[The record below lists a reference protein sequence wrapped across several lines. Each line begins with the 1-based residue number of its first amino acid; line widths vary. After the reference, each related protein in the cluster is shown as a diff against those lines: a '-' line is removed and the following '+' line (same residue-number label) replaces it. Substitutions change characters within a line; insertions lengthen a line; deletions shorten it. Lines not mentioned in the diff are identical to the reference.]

1 MSSSLYT
8 SVSGLLAHQRKLD
21 VVANNLANLNTV
33 GYKSQQIH
41 FADLISTDVNQATGS
56 SAATRVGGRNPNQI
70 GNGVKVTQIT
80 RNGNQGVLQT
90 TGRALDFSILGE
102 GFFTVTD
109 GSNQYFT
116 RDGSFSINSAGYLVS
131 PAVGSLVVRSGSLG
145 EPTADSIGFQTP
157 GQEGI
162 FVPLGST
169 LPASATTSAEF
180 TGNLPAS
187 AVPPRAHVLTS
198 ENPFQVGGV
207 PAASTT
213 LLNDLDSSTADYIGG
228 DSIILSGTDVD
239 GTPFNLSLNVDG
251 STTLGDLVDAV
262 NSQLNL
268 ATASLDTQGN
278 LVLTAADTGESSL
291 EVLLSNDPGNTGAI
305 DFSNNTLSTTTPGK
319 NGDQVFTTIQI
330 YDSRGQA
337 QTLTAEFTKV
347 STDQWD
353 AHFSMTTANGTMVD
367 DVVSG
372 IEFNVDGTFRQINGM
387 GTGDA
392 AITLNFDDIN
402 GNQTVDLDFS
412 KMSHHAANFGAF
424 FDQDGYPTGTLQ
436 QLSVTGSGVLEA
448 IATNGQ
454 RIAVA
459 QLAITSFRNPQ
470 GLTSEGNNYFAA
482 SIASGL
488 PQSGAGQMNGRGE
501 VISGNLEQS
510 NVDVAFEFTQLIVAQ
525 RGFSANARSVT
536 VTDNVLQELT
546 NIVR

>member
-1 MSSSLYT
+1 M
-8 SVSGLLAHQRKLD
+8 D
-21 VVANNLANLNTV
+21 
-33 GYKSQQIH
+33 
-41 FADLISTDVNQATGS
+41 
-56 SAATRVGGRNPNQI
+56 
-70 GNGVKVTQIT
+70 
-80 RNGNQGVLQT
+80 
-90 TGRALDFSILGE
+90 
-102 GFFTVTD
+102 
-109 GSNQYFT
+109 
-116 RDGSFSINSAGYLVS
+116 
-131 PAVGSLVVRSGSLG
+131 
-145 EPTADSIGFQTP
+145 
-157 GQEGI
+157 
-162 FVPLGST
+162 
-169 LPASATTSAEF
+169 
-180 TGNLPAS
+180 
-187 AVPPRAHVLTS
+187 
-198 ENPFQVGGV
+198 
-207 PAASTT
+207 
-213 LLNDLDSSTADYIGG
+213 
-228 DSIILSGTDVD
+228 
-239 GTPFNLSLNVDG
+239 
-251 STTLGDLVDAV
+251 
-262 NSQLNL
+262 
-268 ATASLDTQGN
+268 
-278 LVLTAADTGESSL
+278 
-291 EVLLSNDPGNTGAI
+291 VLLSNDPGNTGAI

-319 NGDQVFTTIQI
+319 NGDQVFTTVQI

-353 AHFSMTTANGTMVD
+353 ARFSMTTANGTMVD
-367 DVVSG
+367 DLVSG

-412 KMSHHAANFGAF
+412 KMSHHSANFGAF